1 MFMTSL
7 ARQVRLARLSA
18 SLPGS
23 AVSVA
28 AAGAKQIQPTFA
40 ASALLRPTRLPSSLL
55 SRAWRAY
62 SSAAEAR
69 NEEPGSSAP
78 GQITQFADLSKV
90 GVHENLVKA
99 IVQDMGYQNMTEV
112 QSVTLGP
119 ALEGKDMVAQAK
131 TGTGKTLAFLTPVL
145 SRILSQD
152 PDLASRQYRTQRGSN
167 SLGSRID
174 IRAIVISPTRELA
187 EQIAKEAEKL
197 CANTG
202 LKVALAVGGTRKRQS
217 LQEMHRF
224 GCNILVGTPGRLN
237 DLLMDSSSGV
247 VAPKISALI
256 LDEADRML
264 DVGFEKELRSIV
276 ETLPDRERQ
285 PRQTLLFSA
294 TIPDNVVNLA
304 RWYVDRKNFKFVQ
317 TVKEDEAPTHE
328 KVPQFI
334 VPVKR
339 YENMLPAVIDLV
351 TKQVEACQQDP
362 LKDPFKAIIFFP
374 FTTLT
379 HMSARIMSQIGRDLP
394 QIPEVYYIHSK
405 LDQNQRTRAAENFR
419 RAKSAILV
427 SSDVTARGMDFPN
440 VTHVIQYGLPP
451 QREQYIHRLGR
462 TGRADKAGEGWI
474 LVPEFAMNDAR
485 RMLGGFPIQR
495 RADIE
500 SALLDK
506 APETLE
512 DASPS
517 YRAVAKQLRRIPE
530 NMLEETYMIHF
541 GQAEKHLLPVLVQ
554 QLNEW
559 TKNAWGWEEPPVL
572 SPSLADRKGLAR
584 IPGVNIGT
592 KRRSPSR
599 NTEDELDFADYHHF
613 GSNYGGDSGG
623 SGGSGGFGS
632 GSGGGFDRRGG
643 GGGFDRRGGGG
654 GGGFDRRAGGGGGF
668 DRRGGG
674 GGGFDR
680 RGGGGGGFDRRGGG
694 GGGFDRRGGGG
705 GFDRRGG
712 GGGGFDRRGGGGG
725 FDRRG
730 GGDSLGSF

>member
-1 MFMTSL
+1 
-7 ARQVRLARLSA
+7 
-18 SLPGS
+18 
-23 AVSVA
+23 
-28 AAGAKQIQPTFA
+28 
-40 ASALLRPTRLPSSLL
+40 
-55 SRAWRAY
+55 
-62 SSAAEAR
+62 
-69 NEEPGSSAP
+69 
-78 GQITQFADLSKV
+78 
-90 GVHENLVKA
+90 
-99 IVQDMGYQNMTEV
+99 MGYQNMTEV
-112 QSVTLGP
+112 QSATLGP

-145 SRILSQD
+145 SRILAENPS
-152 PDLASRQYRTQRGSN
+152 LASRQRYSNHPSN

-187 EQIAKEAEKL
+187 EQIAKEADKL

-202 LKVALAVGGTRKRQS
+202 LKVSLAVGGTRKRQS
-217 LQEMHRF
+217 LHEMHRY

-247 VAPKISALI
+247 VAPKISALV

-264 DVGFEKELRSIV
+264 DVGFERELRSIV
-276 ETLPDRERQ
+276 EMLPDRERQ

-317 TVKEDEAPTHE
+317 TIKEDEVATHE

-351 TKQVEACQQDP
+351 TKQVEACQKDP

-379 HMSARIMSQIGRDLP
+379 HMSARIMSQISRDLP

-405 LDQNQRTRAAENFR
+405 LDQNQRTRAADNFR

-462 TGRADKAGEGWI
+462 TGRADKSGEGWI

-495 RADIE
+495 RADLE
-500 SALLDK
+500 SAVIDR
-506 APETLE
+506 APEALE
-512 DASPS
+512 DASAS

-541 GQAEKHLLPVLVQ
+541 GQAEKHLLPVLVEH
-554 QLNEW
+554 LNEW

-572 SPSLADRKGLAR
+572 SPHLAEKKGLAR

-599 NTEDELDFADYHHF
+599 NTEDDLDFADYHRF
-613 GSNYGGDSGG
+613 GSGYGGESGG
-623 SGGSGGFGS
+623 GGSFGGFG
-632 GSGGGFDRRGG
+632 G
-643 GGGFDRRGGGG
+643 
-654 GGGFDRRAGGGGGF
+654 GGGGGF

-680 RGGGGGGFDRRGGG
+680 RGGGGSFDRRGGG
-694 GGGFDRRGGGG
+694 GGSFDRRGGDGGGFDRRGGGG

-712 GGGGFDRRGGGGG
+712 GGGGFDRRGGG

-730 GGDSLGSF
+730 GGSGFNSF